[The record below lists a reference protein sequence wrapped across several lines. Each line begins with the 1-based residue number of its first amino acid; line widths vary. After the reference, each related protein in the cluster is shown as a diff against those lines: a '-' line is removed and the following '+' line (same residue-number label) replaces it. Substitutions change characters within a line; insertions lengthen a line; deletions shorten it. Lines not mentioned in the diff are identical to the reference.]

1 MGLTLIVGGTRSGKS
16 RRGEALAAAN
26 GRAVRYVA
34 TADPA
39 DESMRAARVLV
50 DAALLHDAESRLYYA
65 IYHAAVALLLT
76 EGLEPRS
83 HAGTASMLG
92 LHFVKTGRMDPED
105 ARLFARIQKYRLEAD
120 YGRDFVLTEAA
131 LWEDLASCQTF
142 LDRARGTIGGF
153 LRGA

>member
-1 MGLTLIVGGTRSGKS
+1 MTD
-16 RRGEALAAAN
+16 AN
-26 GRAVRYVA
+26 KRANIASELGR
-34 TADPA
+34 A

-83 HAGTASMLG
+83 HGGTASLLG
-92 LHFVKTGRMDPED
+92 LHFVKTGRMDPQD

-131 LWEDLASCQTF
+131 LREDLASVPGISRPRTQHHHQRPRVA
-142 LDRARGTIGGF
+142 LGF
-153 LRGA
+153 SRTEIRWEPD

>member
-1 MGLTLIVGGTRSGKS
+1 MTD
-16 RRGEALAAAN
+16 AN
-26 GRAVRYVA
+26 KRANVASELGR
-34 TADPA
+34 A

-105 ARLFARIQKYRLEAD
+105 ARPHVIPANAGIQTAGPRL
-120 YGRDFVLTEAA
+120 
-131 LWEDLASCQTF
+131 
-142 LDRARGTIGGF
+142 IGSLG
-153 LRGA
+153 LVRE